1 MCQMRE
7 TSKLCLSGPPRTGF
21 GNTVL
26 GNLVVPA
33 KPPGG
38 LNQRALTAPLSY
50 RQFIMSCQLQ
60 TMLRHTYTQD
70 YCQYRFLN
78 RKIYTL
84 NTPIDRSKSIPL
96 GSKTLGEL
104 RLRSLG
110 NDRDVANTTDVANT
124 NHFKIYLY
132 AATHTDVPF
141 YNSNTNNMIMS
152 LVVVVC
158 CVDFWGVFPSATNP
172 FPPYFVQQKDVFH
185 CPCPFLALRY

>member
-1 MCQMRE
+1 M
-7 TSKLCLSGPPRTGF
+7 
-21 GNTVL
+21 
-26 GNLVVPA
+26 PA

-50 RQFIMSCQLQ
+50 RQFIMPCQLQ

-110 NDRDVANTTDVANT
+110 NDRDVGNT

-132 AATHTDVPF
+132 VATHTDVPF

-158 CVDFWGVFPSATNP
+158 CVNFWGVFQSATKP
-172 FPPYFVQQKDVFH
+172 VSSLFCSTEGCVSLSLSFS
-185 CPCPFLALRY
+185 CIALLTDDIRRSSERDEKQ